1 MTGHPIHT
9 PALAGL
15 AGLILALGGAQPA
28 AAASFDCAKAR
39 TPVEQMIC
47 SEWQLER
54 LDERMATLFERARE
68 ADGADRDALLA
79 AQRAWLQTR
88 DACTD
93 IACLEQTYRERI
105 AALGGGAAANA
116 GKLEREVI
124 DEGRAVRLADKRGDL
139 DVEAVFPV
147 LPGDDDA
154 IRAANASIE
163 RAFRE
168 PLAEFRGQYGDF
180 IEESGEIH
188 VGPPWAFS
196 LGYQGVHA
204 TNTLIAV
211 DGGGY
216 MYTGGAHGGALYLPL
231 VLDRQTGAPME
242 PAELFREDT
251 DWLGVLSEQ
260 SRARLREVEPF
271 STDPDLVD
279 DDWFQEGT
287 APTAENFG
295 LLLPTAEG
303 IRVTFTQYQI
313 GPYAIG
319 DFRVT
324 VPYAALRAQL
334 APTLFPD
341 HAPEVIPDGA
351 PEGAPD
357 GAPDETRTE

>member
-1 MTGHPIHT
+1 MTERPTHT

-15 AGLILALGGAQPA
+15 AALILTLGGAQPA
-28 AAASFDCAKAR
+28 AAASFDCARAH
-39 TPVEQMIC
+39 TAVEEMIC
-47 SEWQLER
+47 GEWQLER

-68 ADGADRDALLA
+68 AEGADRDALLA

-93 IACLEQTYRERI
+93 TACLEQTYRERI
-105 AALGGGAAANA
+105 AALGGGAAAKA
-116 GKLEREVI
+116 GALEREVI
-124 DEGRAVRLADKRGDL
+124 DAGSAVRLADKRGDL
-139 DVEAVFPV
+139 EVEAVVPV
-147 LPGDDDA
+147 LPGDDA
-154 IRAANASIE
+154 GIRAANASIE

-168 PLAEFRGQYGDF
+168 PLEEFRGQYGEF
-180 IEESGEIH
+180 IEASGKIH

-196 LGYQGVHA
+196 LGYQGVH
-204 TNTLIAV
+204 TTDTLVAV

-231 VLDRQTGAPME
+231 VLDRQTAE
-242 PAELFREDT
+242 QIKPAELFREDS

-334 APTLFPD
+334 APALFPD
-341 HAPEVIPDGA
+341 RVPEASPAGLPDGT
-351 PEGAPD
+351 
-357 GAPDETRTE
+357 PDETKAE